1 MTTTGRT
8 RTSTRRTTLRRPTLA
23 ASAALTL
30 ALGLGACTTNP
41 LPDLVAGTT
50 SVTTTQDDGA
60 QQRLEEHLQPI
71 VDGGYPAALAS
82 VTSPDGTRV
91 DAAVGTGDLAAG
103 EPAPVDGE
111 VRVGSNTKPVVAVVV
126 LQLVEEGRVALDEP
140 VETYLPGLL
149 RGDGVDGRAITVRD
163 LLQHTSGLPEYTAA
177 VAADPF
183 AVRDRWISPRDML
196 DVALEEPAVFAPGE
210 RFAYTNTNY
219 LTLGLLVERVTQRP
233 LHEQV
238 DERVAQPLGL
248 EHTYLPAPG
257 ERELRGE
264 HPLGYHAQ
272 EAGDLRD
279 ITALDTSWAW
289 AAGALVSTPS
299 EMNTVMQAVL
309 DGTLLSEASTA
320 EMQRTVPAQDEL
332 YPEAAYGLGWQ
343 ALPLSCGGVAWG
355 HGGDIPGTHTRNAV
369 GPNGTAVTVAVTAL
383 PFAVVDA
390 SDDERLLDSYR
401 LAIDALDAALC
412 EA

>member
-1 MTTTGRT
+1 MTTPTT
-8 RTSTRRTTLRRPTLA
+8 RRRTTLA
-23 ASAALTL
+23 ASGALAL
-30 ALGLGACTTNP
+30 ALGLGACTTDP
-41 LPDLVAGTT
+41 LPELAGTSADAT
-50 SVTTTQDDGA
+50 GVTEPQDPA
-60 QQRLEEHLQPI
+60 QQRLEERLQPI
-71 VDGGYPAALAS
+71 VDAGYPAALAS

-91 DAAVGTGDLAAG
+91 DAAVGTGDLATGA
-103 EPAPVDGE
+103 PVPVDGE

-126 LQLVEEGRVALDEP
+126 LQLVEEGLVALDEP

-149 RGDGVDGRAITVRD
+149 RGDGVDGTAITVRD
-163 LLQHTSGLPEYTAA
+163 LLKHTSGLPEYTAA

-183 AVRDRWISPRDML
+183 TVRDRWISPRDML
-196 DVALEEPAVFAPGE
+196 DVALEEPATAAPGE
-210 RFAYTNTNY
+210 AFAYTNTNY

-238 DERVAQPLGL
+238 DERVVAPLGL

-257 ERELRGE
+257 ERDVRGE

-272 EAGDLRD
+272 EAGELED
-279 ITALDTSWAW
+279 ITAMDTSWAW

-299 EMNTVMQAVL
+299 EMNAIMRAVL

-320 EMQRTVPAQDEL
+320 EMQRTVPAPDEL

-369 GPNGTAVTVAVTAL
+369 GPDGTAVTIAVTAL

-390 SDDERLLDSYR
+390 EDDEALLDSYR